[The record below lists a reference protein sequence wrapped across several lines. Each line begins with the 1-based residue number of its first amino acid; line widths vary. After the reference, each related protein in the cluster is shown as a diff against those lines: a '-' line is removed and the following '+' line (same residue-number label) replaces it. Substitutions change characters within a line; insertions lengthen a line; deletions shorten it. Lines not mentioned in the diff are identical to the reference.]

1 MHKIFDCIGGTSIGG
16 ILALSS
22 AGTFDGYNPVVS
34 VDELTLLFTR
44 YGKDIF
50 KKSQLRQLRTLFE
63 SKYSAASYE
72 EVLKNYFKDC
82 KLSDCL
88 PETNVIVTA
97 VNRIDNKDYVFRS
110 MEALL
115 NRDKDFYMRDVAR
128 ATSAA
133 PTYFPSA

>member
-22 AGTFDGYNPVVS
+22 TGTFDGYNPVVS
-34 VDELTLLFTR
+34 ADELTLLFTR

-50 KKSQLRQLRTLFE
+50 KKSQLRQLRTLFD